1 MILIL
6 ATTIAAAIGAIAYI
20 KKECILTK
28 KERKELQK
36 WRDDFTNKYQ
46 DNAEKL

>member
-1 MILIL
+1 MIILLIT
-6 ATTIAAAIGAIAYI
+6 ATTAVAAFVYI

-36 WRDDFTNKYQ
+36 WRDEFTNKYH
-46 DNAEKL
+46 